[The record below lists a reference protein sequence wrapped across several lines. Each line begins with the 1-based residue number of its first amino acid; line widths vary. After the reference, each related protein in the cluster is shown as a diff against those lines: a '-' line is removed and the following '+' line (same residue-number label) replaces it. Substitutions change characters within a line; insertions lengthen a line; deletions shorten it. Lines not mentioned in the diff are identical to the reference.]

1 MKTEKILTCFNHEL
15 LCFSHDYITS
25 EIKRTGLFEREY
37 VAFLLEVLKTIK
49 TPVVFDVGANIG
61 NHALPFATTADKV
74 YCFEPVQSTFD
85 VLNSNI
91 NNNKLHNIIPV
102 KKGLS
107 DIAAT
112 ATIYINDEG
121 MGVSSL
127 ERNFHGKT
135 ETVDLV
141 RGDNFIAEQKIDK
154 LDLIKIDT
162 EFHEIHVLKGMKESL
177 QKYRPII
184 ATEWSPGDEK
194 NPEGWM
200 YQGWG
205 ADNPKNLIDS
215 IYPDCSIYF
224 FSTMLDKNY
233 WGVKPTGFKKLKRS
247 FIKRIKGKDHAL
259 LLPHDQFYQMK
270 YLDALII
277 PSEKEHLFKKYFL
290 A

>member
-1 MKTEKILTCFNHEL
+1 MKTEKILTCFKHEL
-15 LCFSHDYITS
+15 TCFSHDFITS
-25 EIKRTGLFEREY
+25 EIRKKGLFEREY
-37 VAFLLEVLKTIK
+37 VTFLLEILKKIK
-49 TPVVFDVGANIG
+49 EPVVFDVGANIG
-61 NHALPFATTADKV
+61 NHALPFATAASKV

-85 VLNSNI
+85 ILNSNI
-91 NNNKLHNIIPV
+91 KDNNIHNIVPI

-107 DIAAT
+107 DIATA
-112 ATIYINDEG
+112 ATIYINDNG

-127 ERNFHGKT
+127 ERNFQGKT

-141 RGDNFIAEQKIDK
+141 RADDFISEQKINK

-162 EFHEIHVLKGMKESL
+162 EFHEIHALKGMTESL

-184 ATEWSPGDEK
+184 ATEWSPGDEE

-205 ADNPKNLIDS
+205 SDSPKSLIDS

-233 WGVKPTGFKKLKRS
+233 WGVRPTGFKKFKRS
-247 FIKRIKGKDHAL
+247 FIKRVKDKDHAL
-259 LLPHDQFYQMK
+259 LLPHDK
-270 YLDALII
+270 YNHVRYLNALII
-277 PSEKEHLFKKYFL
+277 PNEKNHLFKKYFL
-290 A
+290 S